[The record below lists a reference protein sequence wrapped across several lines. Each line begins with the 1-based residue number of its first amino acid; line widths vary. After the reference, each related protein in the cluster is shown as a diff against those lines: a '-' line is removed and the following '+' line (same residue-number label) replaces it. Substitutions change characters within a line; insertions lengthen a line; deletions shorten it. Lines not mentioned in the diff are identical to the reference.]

1 MSEKAKDE
9 DDEVPVPA
17 KKSGSKVLPALAV
30 LNTLLIAGVVVY
42 VMKRPA
48 APAPAAVAGPAVAA
62 GEKPAGEHGEHGKGL
77 DAPGPT
83 LKLENFIIQLRT
95 TESERY
101 VRVAFDIEL
110 ASEADRDGVVARTSQ
125 IRDAVISYFA
135 DRTLEELRGSDGMDH
150 IKQAL
155 LKRLDDVVTGH
166 RLRAIYITEFIVQ

>member
-48 APAPAAVAGPAVAA
+48 APAPAAAGAAAVAA
-62 GEKPAGEHGEHGKGL
+62 AEKPAGEHGKGGL
-77 DAPGPT
+77 EAPGPT